1 MRRFREEKGS
11 ALVMVMFMMLILT
24 LLGVAVLSAAVGGAR
39 RTLTRENDVQSLQLT
54 QKTLDESVAY
64 IANKLDGKTLKADA
78 LDSTLQG
85 VLSAIP
91 ALQVAGS
98 TTNQAVKTELD
109 LASTRL
115 ISAKSTAD
123 FADSASI
130 LKKNASYT
138 VTLIAQSEINGV
150 KRTLKQDVKV
160 SLYPDFLNYAF
171 GSENDLILN
180 GSPTIKGNIYA
191 GGKLQVSNMA
201 EYTYKGKKYN
211 REEKT
216 AQKTLFPTMLKRGD
230 GSQPLAFV
238 QSLNDFE
245 ISENVYE
252 SHPVNQGTNNEA
264 LSGELTIAN
273 VKKALGIDL
282 SQVRI
287 RKNEQF
293 VKVNVDQSF
302 LDKILEARDS
312 VNQPILSLSDLNTSG
327 SIGSYNYSETLSKY
341 TKALKM
347 PEKPIEPTKP
357 IDPASADKVIQDQY
371 KLELDAYE
379 KAYTKY
385 ITIDLPNYQTA
396 LNDLTKALT
405 NMEGTVVFNGD
416 LNVDGDWLKGLIQT
430 TKSASSWLII
440 NGNLTVNNT
449 LDNTPLNI
457 DSSVLVTGAVNLAGK
472 INVDSTL
479 LTLGNTKIQD
489 ATITGAVKSGVVK
502 EIVLISKGPI
512 LLNRVD
518 AFSQASVAQTLR
530 GFFYTDSTAE
540 LYGVGSNFDLQ
551 GGFFAK
557 GNLTVNAVVGNST
570 EDASRTQ
577 IVFDDQTTSKTS
589 RFKVD
594 YNDQVFNNQGLALP
608 RVDQIS
614 VKAEKIELI
623 QESEIPKS

>member
-39 RTLTRENDVQSLQLT
+39 RTLTRENDIQSLQLT

-64 IANKLDGKTLKADA
+64 IAEKLDGEKLKANV
-78 LDSTLQG
+78 LGSTLQN
-85 VLSAIP
+85 VLTGIP
-91 ALQVAGS
+91 ALQASNAATGEG
-98 TTNQAVKTELD
+98 VKTELA

-115 ISAKSTAD
+115 LSAKASDD
-123 FADSASI
+123 FAGNA
-130 LKKNASYT
+130 LKKESSYT

-171 GSENDLILN
+171 GSEQDLILN

-191 GGKLQVSNMA
+191 G
-201 EYTYKGKKYN
+201 
-211 REEKT
+211 KT
-216 AQKTLFPTMLKRGD
+216 LRVNNVANYAYRGQNLQKTSLFPRMQNRAD
-230 GSQPLAFV
+230 GSQPLAFI
-238 QSLNDFE
+238 QSLEDFTL
-245 ISENVYE
+245 SENGYA
-252 SHPVNQGTNNEA
+252 PRAVNRGADGAA

-273 VKKALGIDL
+273 VRKALDIDL

-293 VKVNVDQSF
+293 VKVDVDQSF
-302 LDKILEARDS
+302 RDKFIQALGLSES
-312 VNQPILSLSDLNTSG
+312 VEIADYASYLNG
-327 SIGSYNYSETLSKY
+327 YPN
-341 TKALKM
+341 ALKM
-347 PEKPIEPTKP
+347 PVKPVPP
-357 IDPASADKVIQDQY
+357 VRPVDPLSTDKTIQDQY
-371 KLELDAYE
+371 KKELDAYE
-379 KAYTKY
+379 KAYTDYIQVQLPKY
-385 ITIDLPNYQTA
+385 QKELSDLTTA
-396 LNDLTKALT
+396 LTTMKS
-405 NMEGTVVFNGD
+405 TVVFNGD
-416 LNVDGDWLKGLIQT
+416 LNVDGDWLKGLMQT
-430 TKSASSWLII
+430 AKSASSWLIV

-457 DSSVLVTGAVNLAGK
+457 DSSILVTGAVNLGGK
-472 INVDSTL
+472 ITVDSTL

-489 ATITGAVKSGVVK
+489 ATITGVSKSGSVK

-518 AFSQASVAQTLR
+518 AFSQANVAQTLR
-530 GFFYTDSTAE
+530 GFFYTDAAAE

-557 GNLTVNAVVGNST
+557 GNLTVNAVVGNSV
-570 EDASRTQ
+570 EDASRQ
-577 IVFDDQTTSKTS
+577 NIVFDDQTISKTS

-623 QESEIPKS
+623 QESQIPSK

>member
-64 IANKLDGKTLKADA
+64 IAEKLDGKTLKADA
-78 LDSTLQG
+78 LGSTLQR
-85 VLSAIP
+85 VLTDIP
-91 ALQVAGS
+91 ALKASNSSSSEG
-98 TTNQAVKTELD
+98 VKTELG

-115 ISAKSTAD
+115 LSATPSDD
-123 FADSASI
+123 FAGIA
-130 LKKNASYT
+130 LKKESSYT

-150 KRTLKQDVKV
+150 KRTLKQDVNV

-171 GSENDLILN
+171 GSEKDLILN

-191 GGKLQVSNMA
+191 GNRLFVSNVA
-201 EYTYKGKKYN
+201 NYAYKGKPLNKN
-211 REEKT
+211 S
-216 AQKTLFPTMLKRGD
+216 LFPRMQKRDD
-230 GSQPLAFV
+230 GSQPLAFI
-238 QSLNDFE
+238 QALDDFWL
-245 ISENVYE
+245 SENGYGAR
-252 SHPVNQGTNNEA
+252 PVNRGADGAA
-264 LSGELTIAN
+264 LSGALTISN
-273 VKKALGIDL
+273 VRKALDIDL

-293 VKVNVDQSF
+293 VKVDVNQSF
-302 LDKILEARDS
+302 RDKFGQALG
-312 VNQPILSLSDLNTSG
+312 LSDSFAVGDYASYLNG
-327 SIGSYNYSETLSKY
+327 YPQ
-341 TKALKM
+341 ALKM
-347 PEKPIEPTKP
+347 PVKPIEPQRPNEPVST
-357 IDPASADKVIQDQY
+357 DKDIQDLY
-371 KLELDAYE
+371 KKQLDIYE

-385 ITIDLPNYQTA
+385 ITIELPNYQTA

-405 NMEGTVVFNGD
+405 NMTGTVVFNGD

-430 TKSASSWLII
+430 TKSASAWLIV

-449 LDNTPLNI
+449 LDNTKLNV
-457 DSSVLVTGAVNLAGK
+457 DSNILVTGSVNLGGQ
-472 INVDSTL
+472 ISVDSTL

-489 ATITGAVKSGVVK
+489 ATITGAQKANGIK
-502 EIVLISKGPI
+502 EIVLISKGSI

-518 AFSQASVAQTLR
+518 AFSQANVAQTLR
-530 GFFYTDSTAE
+530 GFFYTDEAAE

-570 EDASRTQ
+570 EDASKQ
-577 IVFDDQTTSKTS
+577 NIVFDDQSVSKTS

-623 QESEIPKS
+623 QESEIPAK